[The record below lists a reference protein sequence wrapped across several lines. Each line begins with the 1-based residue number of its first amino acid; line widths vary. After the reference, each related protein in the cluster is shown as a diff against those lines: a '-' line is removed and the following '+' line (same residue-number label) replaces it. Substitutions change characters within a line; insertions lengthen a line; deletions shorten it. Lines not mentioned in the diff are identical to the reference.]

1 MDVLFALMFV
11 ICGLILWSL
20 ARVVRKKGFTWKRV
34 GSLFLSFFLLIGS
47 GFFLVDRSEIF
58 SGIGT
63 SGTTDQIPVELV
75 KVIDGDT
82 IKIIYQG
89 QEKNVRYLL
98 IDTPETNHP
107 RLGKQPFGEEAKQ
120 RNAELLKNGKLTI
133 EFDVGE
139 RIDKYGRLLAY
150 IYIDGESV
158 QTKLLEE
165 GLARVA
171 YVYPPNT
178 RYLTLFEKAQ
188 KKAQKREDGIWSV
201 ENYAKDDGFHSETEN
216 SDQEIENNQNCQI
229 KGNIGSS
236 GKIYHTPDSP
246 WYKQTKAEVMFCTE
260 EEAAEAGFRAPK

>member
-1 MDVLFALMFV
+1 MDVVLALMFV
-11 ICGLILWSL
+11 LCGLILWSL
-20 ARVVRKKGFTWKRV
+20 ARGVRKKGFTWKRV

-47 GFFLVDRSEIF
+47 GFFLVDRSELL
-58 SGIGT
+58 SGIET
-63 SGTTDQIPVELV
+63 SGTTEQIPVELV

-107 RLGKQPFGEEAKQ
+107 RLGKQPFGEEAKK
-120 RNAELLKNGKLTI
+120 RNTELIESGKLTI

-139 RIDKYGRLLAY
+139 RVDKYGRLLAY
-150 IYIDGESV
+150 IYVDGESV
-158 QTKLLEE
+158 QEKLLEE

-178 RYLTLFEKAQ
+178 RYLDPFEKAQ
-188 KKAQKREDGIWSV
+188 KKAKKKEAGIWSL
-201 ENYAKDDGFHSETEN
+201 ENYARDDGFHAESTEAEEETSLNE
-216 SDQEIENNQNCQI
+216 DCQI

-246 WYKQTKAEVMFCTE
+246 WYEQTKPEVIFCTE
-260 EEAAEAGFRAPK
+260 EEAVEAGFRAPK